1 MSFHVPSGWRRT
13 ISIALKILDRLPRRL
28 NHRALPVGVQQGD
41 VAGGNYLDNPALQS
55 RPRADQFGQHETN
68 PVVADNRFA
77 RLRHEARVRF
87 VQRDDRLEIA
97 GVELLLKQT
106 WPILRL
112 VSDIFGLLDV
122 ILAAR
127 AAL

>member
-1 MSFHVPSGWRRT
+1 MST
-13 ISIALKILDRLPRRL
+13 LPRTSDAQFFCPYL
-28 NHRALPVGVQQGD
+28 KNCAL
-41 VAGGNYLDNPALQS
+41 
-55 RPRADQFGQHETN
+55 QFGQHETN

-77 RLRHEARVRF
+77 RLRHAARVRF
-87 VQRDDRLEIA
+87 VQRDDRLEIG